1 MLCVEGCPLVAK
13 DNAEFLEVATL
24 LRLFKKSLFV
34 SDNVDDAFEGLFHP
48 LNNLE

>member
-1 MLCVEGCPLVAK
+1 MLCVEKCPLVAK
-13 DNAEFLEVATL
+13 DDEESLEVATL

-34 SDNVDDAFEGLFHP
+34 SYNVDDTFEGLFHP